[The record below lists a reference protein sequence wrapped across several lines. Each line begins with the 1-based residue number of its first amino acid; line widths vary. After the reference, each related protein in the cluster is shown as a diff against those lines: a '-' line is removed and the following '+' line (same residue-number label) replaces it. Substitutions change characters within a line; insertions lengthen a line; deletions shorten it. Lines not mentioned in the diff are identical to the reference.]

1 MSDYWMPSS
10 PDRDIED
17 TREPDERE
25 ENPYEDDDFEF
36 DMERDERMLRE

>member
-1 MSDYWMPSS
+1 MTP

-25 ENPYEDDDFEF
+25 ENPCEDDDFEF
-36 DMERDERMLRE
+36 DMERDERMLK

>member
-1 MSDYWMPSS
+1 MSDYWMPN
-10 PDRDIED
+10 DRDIED

-36 DMERDERMLRE
+36 DWDRDTELERR

>member
-1 MSDYWMPSS
+1 MTP

-25 ENPYEDDDFEF
+25 ENPYEGDDFEF
-36 DMERDERMLRE
+36 D

>member
-1 MSDYWMPSS
+1 MTPP

-36 DMERDERMLRE
+36 DWDRDTELESRPE

>member
-1 MSDYWMPSS
+1 MSDYWMPEK

-36 DMERDERMLRE
+36 DQERDERMLK